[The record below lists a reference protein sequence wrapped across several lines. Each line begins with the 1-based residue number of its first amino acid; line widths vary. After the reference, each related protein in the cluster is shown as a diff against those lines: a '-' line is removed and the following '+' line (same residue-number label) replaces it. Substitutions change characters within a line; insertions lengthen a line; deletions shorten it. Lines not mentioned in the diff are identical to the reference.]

1 MKKQVQHTIKDVAA
15 ALGLSVST
23 VSRALNDHPHI
34 SQETKQRVR
43 EAVEKLDYRHNAL
56 AASLRNSRS
65 NMIGLIAPR
74 ITMYFQSTVITAI
87 QHKLH
92 EYGYNLMV
100 CQSND
105 SPAIE
110 QELVGVMY
118 ASRVEGLI
126 VSSTLYTED
135 FSHFDIFN
143 RANIPLVFYDRV
155 PRDYLAH
162 KIQGD
167 DYQGGYQTTR
177 HLLEQGARQ
186 VAYITGPLSC
196 KLYSDRYE
204 GYKDA
209 LREFKVPLD
218 ESLIYCHEL
227 NKENA
232 LQTCRML
239 FSGDK
244 HPEAIFAG
252 NDTTAVAVV
261 QFAKEKGIAVP
272 QALKVT
278 GYSNDSRT
286 EIIEPSIT
294 SVEQFPYEVGV
305 QAASLMMELLEQKL
319 KPNQSYISLTTPIE
333 LVKRQS
339 SGVVEI
345 PQRHE

>member
-1 MKKQVQHTIKDVAA
+1 MKKQVQHTIKDIAA
-15 ALGLSVST
+15 TLGLSIST

-34 SQETKQRVR
+34 SQSTKQRVR

-110 QELVGVMY
+110 KELVGVMY
-118 ASRVEGLI
+118 ASRVDGLI

-155 PRDYLAH
+155 PHNYPAH

-177 HLLEQGARQ
+177 HLLEQGARKI
-186 VAYITGPLSC
+186 AYITGPLSC
-196 KLYSDRYE
+196 KLYRDRYE
-204 GYKDA
+204 GYQEA
-209 LREFKVPLD
+209 LREFDMTPD
-218 ESLIYCHEL
+218 ESLMFCHEL
-227 NKENA
+227 NKKNA
-232 LQTCRML
+232 QLTCKAL
-239 FSGDK
+239 FAEGGLPD
-244 HPEAIFAG
+244 AVFAG

-261 QFAKEKGIAVP
+261 QCAKAKGISVP
-272 QALKVT
+272 QQLKVT

-286 EIIEPSIT
+286 EIIEPPIT

-305 QAASLMMELLEQKL
+305 QAATLMLELLEQKT
-319 KPNQSYISLTTPIE
+319 NHSQNHISLITPIE
-333 LVKRQS
+333 LVIRRS
-339 SGVVEI
+339 S
-345 PQRHE
+345 RL

>member
-23 VSRALNDHPHI
+23 VSRALNNHPHI
-34 SQETKQRVR
+34 SQETKQRVQ
-43 EAVEKLDYRHNAL
+43 EVVEKLDYRHNAL

-87 QHKLH
+87 QNKLH

-105 SPAIE
+105 LPAIE
-110 QELVGVMY
+110 KELVKVMY

-155 PRDYLAH
+155 PREYPAH

-186 VAYITGPLSC
+186 IAYITGPLSC

-204 GYKDA
+204 GYKKA
-209 LREFKVPLD
+209 LREFEVEPND
-218 ESLIYCHEL
+218 NLIFCHEL

-232 LQTCRML
+232 LQTCELL
-239 FSGDK
+239 FADGTF
-244 HPEAIFAG
+244 PEAVFAG

-261 QFAKEKGIAVP
+261 QYAKERGIAVP
-272 QALKVT
+272 AQLKVT

-286 EIIEPSIT
+286 EIIEPPIT

-305 QAASLMMELLEQKL
+305 QAATLMMELLEQNS
-319 KPNQSYISLTTPIE
+319 KPGQNYISLTTPIE

-339 SGVVEI
+339 SGL
-345 PQRHE
+345 